1 MNLICDAL
9 LFLYSFLLFFLVG
22 GATCKLKS
30 VIYSKFFTLTMKSCR
45 PWAALYIGICSIV
58 SQMLF
63 GEIINAELNAK
74 PIIVNIDVYED
85 PEQREFPFF
94 FAKIMFCGPS
104 WKTLIELLSFLCLG
118 IAIRMNSERDSET
131 TFDEDSQP
139 NDEEM
144 PYSDDETEDEL
155 DILPSVEPEQ
165 NRINREVEV
174 TRETLR
180 KGKNEINF
188 HLIKCYRREGITP
201 NVHFF
206 GSFSTG
212 MTQHQG
218 SFYTGRSRK
227 PDGMFYMLQY
237 KLFQLYPPVSVSENI
252 FTHHLTHYF
261 QTDAKPHNK
270 GLAFLH

>member
-1 MNLICDAL
+1 MPCYFYIRFCC
-9 LFLYSFLLFFLVG
+9 FFLVG

-45 PWAALYIGICSIV
+45 PWAALYIGIHSIV

-74 PIIVNIDVYED
+74 PIIENIDVYED

-94 FAKIMFCGPS
+94 FVKIMFCGPS
-104 WKTLIELLSFLCLG
+104 CKTLIELLSFLCLG

-201 NVHFF
+201 NVHFLA
-206 GSFSTG
+206 
-212 MTQHQG
+212 H
-218 SFYTGRSRK
+218 
-227 PDGMFYMLQY
+227 
-237 KLFQLYPPVSVSENI
+237 FQL
-252 FTHHLTHYF
+252 
-261 QTDAKPHNK
+261 
-270 GLAFLH
+270 G